1 LRVARDLDEKAV
13 IVFIVCDTGE
23 HYLSKFHSDEWMKE
37 KRLLEPH
44 KMTAGLICETKG
56 SGAPRELI
64 AVRPGDLVAAA
75 LAKMNEM
82 GLTQLPVMDDGKSV
96 GSLRENH
103 LLSKVFND
111 RDLLE
116 SPVSELMD
124 KAFPTVDVDA
134 DVNVVSRK
142 LRTSPAVLIEEY
154 GRITGI
160 ITRHDV
166 LEMSENGE

>member
-1 LRVARDLDEKAV
+1 VTVAP
-13 IVFIVCDTGE
+13 T
-23 HYLSKFHSDEWMKE
+23 
-37 KRLLEPH
+37 
-44 KMTAGLICETKG
+44 
-56 SGAPRELI
+56 
-64 AVRPGDLVAAA
+64 DLVAAA

-82 GLTQLPVMDDGKSV
+82 GLTQIPVMVDGKSV

-103 LLSKVFND
+103 LLSKVFAD

-116 SPVSELMD
+116 APVSKIMD
-124 KAFPTVDVDA
+124 KGFPTVDVDA

-142 LRTSPAVLIEEY
+142 LRTNPAVLIEEY

-166 LEMSENGE
+166 LEMSENGD

>member
-1 LRVARDLDEKAV
+1 MRVARDLDETAV

-37 KRLLEPH
+37 KRLLEPQ
-44 KMTAGLICETKG
+44 KITAGLISETKG
-56 SGAPRELI
+56 KLAPRALI
-64 AVRPGDLVAAA
+64 SVGPNDLVGAA

-82 GLTQLPVMDDGKSV
+82 GLTQIPVMEDGKSV

-103 LLSKVFND
+103 LLAKVFKERELLEATVSKV
-111 RDLLE
+111 
-116 SPVSELMD
+116 MD
-124 KAFPTVDVDA
+124 KGFPTVDVDD
-134 DVNVVSRK
+134 DVNLVSRK
-142 LRTSPAVLIEEY
+142 LSTSPAVLIEEY

-166 LEMSENGE
+166 LEMSRDGE